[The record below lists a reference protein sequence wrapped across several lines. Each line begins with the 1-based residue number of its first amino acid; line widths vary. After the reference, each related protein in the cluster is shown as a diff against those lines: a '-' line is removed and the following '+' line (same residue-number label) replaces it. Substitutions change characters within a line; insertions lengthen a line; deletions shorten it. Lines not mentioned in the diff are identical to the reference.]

1 MAMLIRIT
9 GPKHKENK
17 HIKPENNAG
26 LEETSMED
34 LIHQIFAEE
43 NITQDTWNTS
53 RNGNF
58 FVVEFPALDQ
68 NFSERILDRL
78 GYFNVGKTPDSS
90 IMIIEPA
97 AVVHKKDKEPR
108 RGTSDIPVKHFQKF
122 VSSLKSRL
130 TVAQVYHAI
139 SNQGNF
145 NFNYLSFLICAAV
158 VADIALVT
166 NSAASV
172 FASMLLSPLME
183 PIMCIIF
190 GLSLREKRMTK
201 KGLRNTAISLV
212 ICICVGLTFGIA
224 AHYISIFQ
232 DTVPYPTNEM
242 MGRGYAKSLIASVV
256 VAAASGVSISFA
268 VLSNSL
274 AAMIGNAISLS
285 LLPPA
290 VNCGQF
296 FLLSV
301 LALLDR
307 PYVMK
312 TTMALEASKNTT
324 QMYCDYW
331 WIQKYNLV
339 YVDNLC
345 EAPKEFALL
354 GTVSFCLTLLNIVL
368 IIITG
373 YSVNWLKDLVPKSF
387 TNEETRI
394 FYTKD
399 LKEVRDNYKC
409 VHKLEATDLAS
420 QAYREYLRLSKVYPE
435 NGDHLALTEEENEQ
449 LTKDFQAVME
459 GIGKD
464 RHLQNISTWTSKGE
478 DPFMSNFQRAT
489 ENLVER
495 RGSRKSFAVSLDGE
509 ASIPPSDDHTRQKSL
524 PVSRLEADFR
534 TVQSRVNPI
543 PTTSDTTLGGSA
555 ASKRLEK
562 LKRLAEV
569 ESAHSMEEEEENEGV
584 MEAPVQQGLRKAS
597 VYPVLFLR
605 NAFPRNQRLMQM
617 RKSIAGH
624 LGQDRRMSRLENH
637 GNDVQQHRQSVAPR
651 DVTIVDGSSR
661 PQKAGT
667 GDRGHSRDR
676 TDDSRRPGG
685 TGKYPSPGDPK
696 YDALSTISSA
706 DSHRSSE
713 VPPSTRGTGARKP
726 PISQSAY
733 DLPSQAEKFRKSS
746 SISSVST
753 IGKFEVTPAIDI
765 EPKIRDLGKQ
775 RKGQS

>member
-1 MAMLIRIT
+1 
-9 GPKHKENK
+9 
-17 HIKPENNAG
+17 
-26 LEETSMED
+26 MED
-34 LIHQIFAEE
+34 
-43 NITQDTWNTS
+43 
-53 RNGNF
+53 
-58 FVVEFPALDQ
+58 VEFPALDQ

-90 IMIIEPA
+90 II
-97 AVVHKKDKEPR
+97 

-212 ICICVGLTFGIA
+212 ICICVGK
-224 AHYISIFQ
+224 S
-232 DTVPYPTNEM
+232 TVPSVEFYLLLFPLDDF
-242 MGRGYAKSLIASVV
+242 RGYAKSLIASVV

-290 VNCGQF
+290 VNCVSCRSLSLAHSLTHSLTHFIIHHFSSSLELTRKDLYGQF

-373 YSVNWLKDLVPKSF
+373 YSVNWVGWSNLVP
-387 TNEETRI
+387 
-394 FYTKD
+394 
-399 LKEVRDNYKC
+399 
-409 VHKLEATDLAS
+409 
-420 QAYREYLRLSKVYPE
+420 LRFS
-435 NGDHLALTEEENEQ
+435 
-449 LTKDFQAVME
+449 
-459 GIGKD
+459 
-464 RHLQNISTWTSKGE
+464 
-478 DPFMSNFQRAT
+478 
-489 ENLVER
+489 
-495 RGSRKSFAVSLDGE
+495 
-509 ASIPPSDDHTRQKSL
+509 
-524 PVSRLEADFR
+524 
-534 TVQSRVNPI
+534 PI
-543 PTTSDTTLGGSA
+543 TTLS
-555 ASKRLEK
+555 
-562 LKRLAEV
+562 
-569 ESAHSMEEEEENEGV
+569 
-584 MEAPVQQGLRKAS
+584 
-597 VYPVLFLR
+597 F
-605 NAFPRNQRLMQM
+605 
-617 RKSIAGH
+617 
-624 LGQDRRMSRLENH
+624 
-637 GNDVQQHRQSVAPR
+637 
-651 DVTIVDGSSR
+651 
-661 PQKAGT
+661 
-667 GDRGHSRDR
+667 
-676 TDDSRRPGG
+676 
-685 TGKYPSPGDPK
+685 
-696 YDALSTISSA
+696 
-706 DSHRSSE
+706 
-713 VPPSTRGTGARKP
+713 
-726 PISQSAY
+726 
-733 DLPSQAEKFRKSS
+733 
-746 SISSVST
+746 
-753 IGKFEVTPAIDI
+753 
-765 EPKIRDLGKQ
+765 
-775 RKGQS
+775 